1 MMVALS
7 GLSERNAFSALI
19 IRTDFTDEAAWREM
33 TAELERSSHY
43 DGDPAESYDVVDAPE
58 LDGADTDAILAAISA
73 HEELWDQLPVVFVAD
88 STTMRADH
96 HALLAVTT
104 MTREDFD
111 DDEEDDEYEAMVE
124 FGREFRTLPREVHS
138 IHANLELANMDFQDF
153 SSRAHEDSDGVFRS
167 FSSTAG

>member
-1 MMVALS
+1 MMVTLS
-7 GLSERNAFSALI
+7 GLSERNEFSAVI

-43 DGDPAESYDVVDAPE
+43 DGDPADSYDVVDAPE
-58 LDGADTDAILAAISA
+58 LDGADTDAILAAIS
-73 HEELWDQLPVVFVAD
+73 EPWGQLSVVFVAD

-111 DDEEDDEYEAMVE
+111 DDEDEDYEAMVE
-124 FGREFRTLPREVHS
+124 FGREFRTVPRGVHS
-138 IHANLELANMDFQDF
+138 IHANLELANMDFQDY
-153 SSRAHEDSDGVFRS
+153 SSSAHEDSEGVFRS

>member
-7 GLSERNAFSALI
+7 GLSERDEFSAVI
-19 IRTDFTDEAAWREM
+19 VRTDFTDEAAWRET
-33 TAELERSSHY
+33 TAELDRSSHS
-43 DGDPAESYDVVDAPE
+43 DGDPVESYDVVDAPE

-73 HEELWDQLPVVFVAD
+73 HEELWDQLSVVFVAD

-111 DDEEDDEYEAMVE
+111 DEEDYEAMVE
-124 FGREFRTLPREVHS
+124 GGREFRTVPSGVHE
-138 IHANLELANMDFQDF
+138 IHVNLELANMDFDDF
-153 SSRAHEDSDGVFRS
+153 SSSAHEDSEGVFRS
-167 FSSTAG
+167 FSSAAG

>member
-7 GLSERNAFSALI
+7 GLSERNEFSALI

-33 TAELERSSHY
+33 TAELDRSS
-43 DGDPAESYDVVDAPE
+43 DGDPAESYDVVDARE
-58 LDGADTDAILAAISA
+58 LDGADTAAILAAISA
-73 HEELWDQLPVVFVAD
+73 HEELWDQLSVVFVAD

-111 DDEEDDEYEAMVE
+111 DEEYYEAMVE
-124 FGREFRTLPREVHS
+124 GGREFRTVPSGVHE
-138 IHANLELANMDFQDF
+138 IQVNLELANMDFDDF
-153 SSRAHEDSDGVFRS
+153 SSSAHKDSEGVFRS
-167 FSSTAG
+167 FS

>member
-7 GLSERNAFSALI
+7 GLSERNEFSAVI
-19 IRTDFTDEAAWREM
+19 IRTDFTDEAAWREV

-43 DGDPAESYDVVDAPE
+43 DGDPADSYDVVDAPE

-73 HEELWDQLPVVFVAD
+73 HEELWDQLSVVFVAD

-111 DDEEDDEYEAMVE
+111 TDEDYEATVE
-124 FGREFRTLPREVHS
+124 FGREFRTVPSGVHS
-138 IHANLELANMDFQDF
+138 IHANLELANMDFEAF
-153 SSRAHEDSDGVFRS
+153 SSRAHDDSEGVFRS
-167 FSSTAG
+167 FAE

>member
-1 MMVALS
+1 MIVALF
-7 GLSERNAFSALI
+7 GLSERNEFSAVI

-43 DGDPAESYDVVDAPE
+43 DGDPVDSYDVVDAPE

-73 HEELWDQLPVVFVAD
+73 HEELWDQLSVVFVAD

-111 DDEEDDEYEAMVE
+111 DDEDYEAMVE
-124 FGREFRTLPREVHS
+124 SGREFRTVPSDVHS
-138 IHANLELANMDFQDF
+138 IHSNLYLANTDFEDF
-153 SSRAHEDSDGVFRS
+153 LSSAREDSEGVFRS